1 MFDPGLTFTV
11 TAVVI
16 GLVLGG
22 LANWQL
28 RRPID
33 LRWPI
38 VPWLG
43 VQFIALA
50 VLLVFGAHLISLLT
64 GHPFGRN
71 GGY

>member
-1 MFDPGLTFTV
+1 MFDPGMVFTLTAL
-11 TAVVI
+11 AV
-16 GLVLGG
+16 GLALGG

-33 LRWPI
+33 LRWPV

-43 VQFIALA
+43 VQFLGLAL
-50 VLLVFGAHLISLLT
+50 VLIFGAHLISLLT

-71 GGY
+71 AGL

>member
-1 MFDPGLTFTV
+1 MFDPGWTFTV
-11 TAVVI
+11 TAVVV
-16 GLVLGG
+16 GLVVGG

-28 RRPID
+28 RQPAD

-50 VLLVFGAHLISLLT
+50 LVLIFGGHLISLMT

-71 GGY
+71 AN